1 MGVRWPF
8 LGVAALGW
16 CAVGLTLFAVSTP
29 AHVPAVGEAS
39 LPRDGWIPLPIAT
52 KSDHRWEQATA
63 VGFPSDAAF
72 TFECPMEASS
82 KPQLPL
88 DDLSEGVVRALDDR
102 LVIER
107 LTVADERAARVVRM
121 RAEAGQRPAETVAKA
136 VEIGARVLDSEETA
150 ANVDYVRAEFERH
163 AGALR
168 ERLMKQLEAGD
179 EALSERIAEAFDGTR
194 DGSVQKDIE
203 TLVETSLEGQRE
215 AILKLL
221 RVEDGA
227 NPLFDYKQTMV
238 EVFKGLRETQ
248 QREAEEN
255 RKVISELRRE
265 LVEMKE
271 RALAGERVREAE
283 EAGTRKGRSFE
294 ETVHAEIE
302 RIAEAQGDAARH
314 VGDES
319 SEAGGKKGD
328 TVVEVGAG
336 LGTAL
341 ATIVFEAKNK
351 RLSKNDA
358 WSELNACMRER
369 DAAYSVLVVAGDDK
383 IPAGLEDLTEY
394 QGNKIIAVLD
404 RDDPDPLALRLV
416 YRYVRARV
424 LAATDT
430 TLQVDASGIRDASE
444 EAQAA
449 LKRANRVRKSLT
461 GITSGAEAARTELN
475 SLIEDAEAC
484 LTRID
489 ALVAA
494 AAQDAHGDSAA

>member
-1 MGVRWPF
+1 
-8 LGVAALGW
+8 
-16 CAVGLTLFAVSTP
+16 
-29 AHVPAVGEAS
+29 
-39 LPRDGWIPLPIAT
+39 
-52 KSDHRWEQATA
+52 
-63 VGFPSDAAF
+63 
-72 TFECPMEASS
+72 MEASE

-88 DDLSEGVVRALDDR
+88 DVAEGDGIVRALDDR

-107 LTVADERAARVVRM
+107 LTVADERAARVVRE
-121 RAEAGQRPAETVAKA
+121 RAEAGQARSDTVTKA
-136 VEIGARVLDSEETA
+136 IEIGARVLDSEETA

-168 ERLMKQLEAGD
+168 DRLMKQLEAGD
-179 EALSERIAEAFDGTR
+179 EALSERIAGTFDASR
-194 DGSVQKDIE
+194 DGSVQKDIGV
-203 TLVETSLEGQRE
+203 LVESALEDQRE

-221 RVEDGA
+221 RVEDDA

-238 EVFKGLRETQ
+238 EVFKGLREAHQ
-248 QREAEEN
+248 QEGVEN
-255 RKVISELRRE
+255 RKVIADLRRE
-265 LVEMKE
+265 LVELKE
-271 RALAGERVREAE
+271 RTLADERVAEAE

-294 ETVHAEIE
+294 ELVHAELE

-328 TVVEVGAG
+328 TVVELGAA
-336 LGTAL
+336 LGGAL
-341 ATIVFEAKNK
+341 ANVVFEAKNK

-358 WSELNACMRER
+358 WSELNGCMRER

-383 IPAGLEDLTEY
+383 VPAGLEELTEY

-404 RDDPDPLALRLV
+404 REHPDPLALRLV

-424 LAATDT
+424 LATRDS
-430 TLQVDASGIRDASE
+430 TLQVDASGVRDAAE

-461 GITSGAEAARTELN
+461 GISNGAETAREELN
-475 SLIEDAEAC
+475 GMIEDVDAC
-484 LTRID
+484 LIRIES
-489 ALVAA
+489 LVAA
-494 AAQDAHGDSAA
+494 AAEDVPA